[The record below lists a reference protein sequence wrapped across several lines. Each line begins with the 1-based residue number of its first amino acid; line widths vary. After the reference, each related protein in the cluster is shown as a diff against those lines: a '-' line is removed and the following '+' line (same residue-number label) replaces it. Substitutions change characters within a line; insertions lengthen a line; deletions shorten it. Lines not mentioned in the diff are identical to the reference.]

1 MKHSRPLIALGAA
14 VLLASCASQH
24 LSPASADAVTSAGAD
39 TASSGS
45 DESEPISRSTPHGKD
60 RFVKSYDADGDGR
73 VTYEEFRVERK
84 SGYDLRDA
92 NSDGEVHEEEYVSE
106 YDVRLKKELDERYR
120 GQIDQAH
127 IRFNVLDSD
136 DDGNLTLAEF
146 NASGERI
153 FRTLDTNGDGV
164 VDESDAETHF

>member
-1 MKHSRPLIALGAA
+1 MKYSGPFIALGTAI
-14 VLLASCASQH
+14 VLASCASQQSS
-24 LSPASADAVTSAGAD
+24 LAAADAVASADAD
-39 TASSGS
+39 TASSAG
-45 DESEPISRSTPHGKD
+45 ESEPISRSSPHGKD